1 MIEWKTWYDGLVL
14 FLLHQVLPRYQGGE
28 MDKAE
33 LRKMLD
39 EQVAAKVGE
48 GYTITTYAMD
58 VASTDRVKRALGHH
72 GHAPE
77 HEDGAAEWS
86 SYLQDVEAGTYVPET
101 TRQPANTKAEK
112 APAQPSQEGSSG
124 SVGLWKARRH

>member
-1 MIEWKTWYDGLVL
+1 
-14 FLLHQVLPRYQGGE
+14 

-58 VASTDRVKRALGHH
+58 VASTDRVKRAMGYQ
-72 GHAPE
+72 GKAPE
-77 HEDGAAEWS
+77 HEDGSAEWS
-86 SYLQDVEAGTYVPET
+86 SYLHEVEAGTYVPERIKKPVSIQT
-101 TRQPANTKAEK
+101 GQSAPQPG
-112 APAQPSQEGSSG
+112 QEGASG
-124 SVGLWKARRH
+124 TVGLWKVRRH